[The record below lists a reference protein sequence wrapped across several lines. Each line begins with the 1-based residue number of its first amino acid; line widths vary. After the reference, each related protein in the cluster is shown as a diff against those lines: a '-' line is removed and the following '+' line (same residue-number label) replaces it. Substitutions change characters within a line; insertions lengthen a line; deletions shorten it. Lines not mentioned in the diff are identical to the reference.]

1 VAIALYVVAYLAP
14 ALAAR
19 RPGGETKKLSRIVIG
34 LVAIQLAAGFLNVV
48 LLAPIWMQ
56 IVHLA
61 LASAVW
67 IALVLLGAAALAADA
82 PQPQDA
88 GSRATPLSSEGRA

>member
-1 VAIALYVVAYLAP
+1 M
-14 ALAAR
+14 
-19 RPGGETKKLSRIVIG
+19 IG
-34 LVAIQLAAGFLNVV
+34 LVAIQLAAGFVNVI

-61 LASAVW
+61 LAAAVW

-82 PQPQDA
+82 PQAQEAAA
-88 GSRATPLSSEGRA
+88 GAPPLSSEGRT